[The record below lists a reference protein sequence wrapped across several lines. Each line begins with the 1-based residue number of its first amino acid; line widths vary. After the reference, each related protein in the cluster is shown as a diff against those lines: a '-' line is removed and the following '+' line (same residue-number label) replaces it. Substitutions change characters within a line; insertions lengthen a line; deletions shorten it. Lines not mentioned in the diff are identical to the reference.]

1 MRMRLSD
8 IIVAFLMTLALLLGF
23 EVITAT
29 LLPAIGWNE
38 FRLTFH
44 VLIIIFLAIR
54 LESPL
59 TPWMI
64 LILQFVHSAFSIEG
78 WAIGTLS
85 GLAILVSANYLKDLL
100 QLTSALMTMI
110 TVQLFQIIWFLTVT
124 CIICLKIS
132 DFSKFM
138 MILWSFI
145 PGSILLS
152 IISPLIFWLLGRI
165 WRSSE
170 SSSSVG
176 I

>member
-8 IIVAFLMTLALLLGF
+8 IIIAFLMTLALLLGF
-23 EVITAT
+23 EVVTAT
-29 LLPAIGWNE
+29 LLPALGWNE
-38 FRLTFH
+38 YRLTFH

-110 TVQLFQIIWFLTVT
+110 TVQLFQIIWFVTVT

>member
-8 IIVAFLMTLALLLGF
+8 IIIAFLMTLALLLGF

-29 LLPAIGWNE
+29 LLPALGWNE
-38 FRLTFH
+38 YRLTFH

-110 TVQLFQIIWFLTVT
+110 TVQLFQVIWFLTVT

>member
-8 IIVAFLMTLALLLGF
+8 IIIAFLMTLALLLGF
-23 EVITAT
+23 EVVTAT

-38 FRLTFH
+38 YRLTFH

-138 MILWSFI
+138 MILWSFV

>member
-8 IIVAFLMTLALLLGF
+8 IIIAFLMTLALLLGF

-38 FRLTFH
+38 YRLTFH

-64 LILQFVHSAFSIEG
+64 LVLQFVHSAFSIEG

-110 TVQLFQIIWFLTVT
+110 TVQLFQVIWFLTVT

>member
-8 IIVAFLMTLALLLGF
+8 IIIAFLMTLALLLGF
-23 EVITAT
+23 EVVTAT

-38 FRLTFH
+38 YRLTFH

-54 LESPL
+54 LESAL